1 MIPNKQIGWSVKA
14 NLLWEISNQ
23 LDKTLKSICTGP
35 CPTTTTSSSSTTT
48 TTTTTAP
55 LVLINGTYYPE
66 GCVPCEAGCI
76 ISEFNL
82 YTEQAC
88 IDTISVGCHIYSDLE
103 GTTNAPEGYYIS
115 WIGPSSFFYIDA
127 NGLILNIDVC
137 PQP

>member
-1 MIPNKQIGWSVKA
+1 VIAPKQIGWSEKA
-14 NLLWEISNQ
+14 NLLWEISKQ
-23 LDKTLKSICTGP
+23 LDKLLCINTVCQ
-35 CPTTTTSSSSTTT
+35 TSTSSTTT

-55 LVLINGTYYPE
+55 LVLINGTYYPG
-66 GCVPCEAGCI
+66 GCVFCEAACAVVE
-76 ISEFNL
+76 ISL
-82 YTEQAC
+82 YLEQAC

-115 WIGPSSFFYIDA
+115 WSVPSSFFYIDA